1 MPGSSAQDVIRIN
14 IEDDELSQS
23 HAPSM
28 ASGFR
33 HSMPE

>member
-1 MPGSSAQDVIRIN
+1 MQAGTLCEQPDP
-14 IEDDELSQS
+14 ECDELWFELTS
-23 HAPSM
+23 PSM